1 MVNLAGNWRRFCN
14 AMAVAGVCVL
24 LLAATGSSDAPAATS
39 ALPEG
44 ALRPT
49 IRQRLLAPRIA
60 TLLEQAHFSRKRMD
74 DALSAQVFD
83 RYLDS
88 LDPQRSYFTAADIAS
103 FARWRNSF
111 DDMIHSGDV
120 APGFQIFASF
130 QQRNRQ
136 RLEYAVSLLAR
147 EPDWTLKE
155 EFRFDR
161 SKAPWAK
168 DSAELDEIWR
178 QRVKGDAL
186 SLRLAGKTWPEAV
199 DTLTKRYERV
209 LTRIDQ
215 IKADEVFEALMNAY
229 AVVYDPHTN
238 YFSPVNT
245 EENRIQ
251 MSLSYDG
258 IGASLQLVDDYV
270 TISNL
275 IAGGPAAAAGTLQTN
290 DRILAVGQGRSG
302 AMTEVIGWR
311 LEDVVQL
318 IRGRNGTL
326 VRLQILPAGVAP
338 GGNEKIVELAR
349 GKVTLESQ
357 AAKKQ
362 LKVLRSGDRDV
373 RVGIITVPGFYQDL
387 AARNAGD
394 ENYRSTTR
402 DVRRLI
408 AELQAEG
415 AIDSLVLD
423 LRGDGGGFLPEATA
437 LTGLFID
444 RGPIVQIKDTMGNV
458 EVLDDPQP
466 GVVYGGP
473 LTVLVDRTSASASE
487 IFAGAIQDYRRGLIV
502 GQTTFGKGTVQNQI
516 KLDRWASS
524 TDGQIN
530 VTIGKFYRV
539 TGESTQLRGVEP
551 DIQLP
556 SAVDIT
562 DVGESA
568 LDHPL
573 PWDRIQPARFT
584 PLPMLMQTGDLARD
598 QISRASNDA
607 DYTWLLDSLKA
618 LGATREDKALSL
630 NLKDRQQQRTEQD
643 RARLD
648 RENTRRKV
656 AGLPALKSLEEIKP
670 DDQPDVILAQTA
682 GIAADLVA
690 RQAARMALQP
700 QR

>member
-74 DALSAQVFD
+74 DVLSVQVFD
-83 RYLDS
+83 RYLDA
-88 LDPQRSYFTAADIAS
+88 LDPQRSYFTAADIAG
-103 FARWRNSF
+103 FNRWRNNF

-136 RLEYAVSLLAR
+136 RMEYAMSLLAR
-147 EPDWTLKE
+147 EPDWTIKE

-161 SKAPWAK
+161 SKAPWAR

-186 SLRLAGKTWPEAV
+186 SLRLAGKSWPEAV

-209 LTRIDQ
+209 LMRIDQ
-215 IKADEVFEALMNAY
+215 IKGDEVFEALMNAY
-229 AVVYDPHTN
+229 AAVYDPHTN

-258 IGASLQLVDDYV
+258 IGATLQLLDDYV

-275 IAGGPAAAAGTLQTN
+275 IPGGPAAAAGTLQIN

-326 VRLQILPAGVAP
+326 VRLQILPAGAAP
-338 GGNEKIVELAR
+338 GGAEKIVELAR

-362 LKVLRSGDRDV
+362 LKVLKSGNRDV

-415 AIDSLVLD
+415 GVDSLVLD

-444 RGPIVQIKDTMGNV
+444 RGPIVQLKDTMGNV
-458 EVLDDPQP
+458 EVLDDPEP

-487 IFAGAIQDYRRGLIV
+487 IFAGAIQDYRRGLVV

-556 SAVDIT
+556 SAIDAT

-584 PLPMLMQTGDLARD
+584 PLPILMQTGDLARE
-598 QISRASNDA
+598 QLSRASNDA
-607 DYTWLLDSLKA
+607 DYAWLVDSLKA

-630 NLKDRQQQRTEQD
+630 NLKDRQQQRAEQD

-648 RENTRRKV
+648 RENARRKV

-670 DDQPDVILAQTA
+670 DDQPDVILAQTT

-700 QR
+700 